1 MKVKYI
7 GPDIGATGLTNGKIY
22 EVTEIDEATGAL
34 RILDDD
40 PVGFDNWLSDCL
52 PGYLYSPTRPQAA
65 FGKYEGGK
73 FEIIEDDEKGSL
85 KNAIYGSRR

>member
-22 EVTEIDEATGAL
+22 VVSEIDELTGAL

-40 PVGFDNWLSDCL
+40 PMGFDDWDLDCP
-52 PGYLYSPTRPQAA
+52 PGYLYSPVRPKALN
-65 FGKYEGGK
+65 GEYKGGK

-85 KNAIYGSRR
+85 RKAIYG